1 MSEQDPRFTKIDE
14 AIQRLAAIAADI
26 SKMMAVHEQ
35 RITQQEKFIET
46 MNGMIEK
53 RRDVVDE
60 KFEQVYKTIKTET
73 ERLKESMEAGREI
86 SKKEHEDQNKKI
98 ESLQKFIWMA
108 VGGGSAAG
116 FLINS
121 ALHFVK

>member
-1 MSEQDPRFTKIDE
+1 
-14 AIQRLAAIAADI
+14 
-26 SKMMAVHEQ
+26 MMAVHEQ

>member
-46 MNGMIEK
+46 MNGMMEK

-60 KFEQVYKTIKTET
+60 KFEQVYKTIKIET
-73 ERLKESMEAGREI
+73 ERLKESMEATREAA
-86 SKKEHEDQNKKI
+86 KKEHEDQNKKI